1 MLLLDV
7 EMLSALRPDAH
18 VGGRDCLHWGNM
30 RPGWQRREEVTE
42 APLELLWNALEWLRR
57 AV

>member
-1 MLLLDV
+1 
-7 EMLSALRPDAH
+7 MLSALRPDAH